1 MRSKSIFT
9 AHLGMKLHR
18 QTLRCA
24 GHNVQRNRDSVYR
37 EVFPRYIPLLDCK
50 LKKLMRMTRPYQLFL
65 C

>member
-37 EVFPRYIPLLDCK
+37 EVIAQVHSLVGL
-50 LKKLMRMTRPYQLFL
+50 
-65 C
+65 